1 MMKQV
6 IAIVIALVLGMGVSF
21 AQQKSAQKKK
31 VIKTERIQ
39 KAEKKGPYCTIPAK
53 ERTTKC
59 TEAEQKCAKAEGK
72 CDKAE
77 QKCAKAEGK
86 CDKAEQ
92 KCAKAE
98 GKCDKAEGKCAKA
111 EGKCDKAEGKCEKA
125 QLNTPDCCQK
135 EFKCCPKTECNKED
149 KSGCCNKDANAHCLK
164 NKKAE

>member
-21 AQQKSAQKKK
+21 AQQKSAQKRK
-31 VIKTERIQ
+31 VVKTERIQ
-39 KAEKKGPYCTIPAK
+39 KVEKKGPYCTIPAK

-59 TEAEQKCAKAEGK
+59 TETEQK

-86 CDKAEQ
+86 CD
-92 KCAKAE
+92 
-98 GKCDKAEGKCAKA
+98 KA

>member
-72 CDKAE
+72 CEKAE
-77 QKCAKAEGK
+77 QKCA
-86 CDKAEQ
+86 
-92 KCAKAE
+92 
-98 GKCDKAEGKCAKA
+98 
-111 EGKCDKAEGKCEKA
+111 KAEGKCEKA

>member
-98 GKCDKAEGKCAKA
+98 GKCDKAEGKC
-111 EGKCDKAEGKCEKA
+111 EKA

>member
-86 CDKAEQ
+86 CDKAE
-92 KCAKAE
+92 
-98 GKCDKAEGKCAKA
+98 
-111 EGKCDKAEGKCEKA
+111 GKCDKAEGKCEKA

>member
-21 AQQKSAQKKK
+21 AQQKSAQKRK

-72 CDKAE
+72 C
-77 QKCAKAEGK
+77 AKAEGK

-92 KCAKAE
+92 
-98 GKCDKAEGKCAKA
+98 KCAKA

>member
-21 AQQKSAQKKK
+21 AQQKSAQKRK

-59 TEAEQKCAKAEGK
+59 TEAEQKC
-72 CDKAE
+72 DKAE
-77 QKCAKAEGK
+77 Q
-86 CDKAEQ
+86 
-92 KCAKAE
+92 
-98 GKCDKAEGKCAKA
+98 KCAKA

>member
-59 TEAEQKCAKAEGK
+59 TEAEQKCAKAES
-72 CDKAE
+72 
-77 QKCAKAEGK
+77 
-86 CDKAEQ
+86 
-92 KCAKAE
+92 
-98 GKCDKAEGKCAKA
+98 
-111 EGKCDKAEGKCEKA
+111 KCDKAEGKCEKA

>member
-86 CDKAEQ
+86 CE
-92 KCAKAE
+92 
-98 GKCDKAEGKCAKA
+98 KA

>member
-1 MMKQV
+1 M
-6 IAIVIALVLGMGVSF
+6 IADINGDFQDFLDQGDTPSTLPILAVRNLVLFPGVLTPILIGRDSSK
-21 AQQKSAQKKK
+21 AL
-31 VIKTERIQ
+31 IQ

-86 CDKAEQ
+86 CE
-92 KCAKAE
+92 KAE
-98 GKCDKAEGKCAKA
+98 GKCD
-111 EGKCDKAEGKCEKA
+111 KA

>member
-6 IAIVIALVLGMGVSF
+6 IAIVIALVLGMGVSV
-21 AQQKSAQKKK
+21 AQQKSAQKRK
-31 VIKTERIQ
+31 VVKTERIQ
-39 KAEKKGPYCTIPAK
+39 KVEKKGPYCTIPAK

-59 TEAEQKCAKAEGK
+59 TEAEQ
-72 CDKAE
+72 
-77 QKCAKAEGK
+77 
-86 CDKAEQ
+86 
-92 KCAKAE
+92 
-98 GKCDKAEGKCAKA
+98 KCAKA

>member
-21 AQQKSAQKKK
+21 AQQKSAQKRK

-59 TEAEQKCAKAEGK
+59 TEAEQKC
-72 CDKAE
+72 
-77 QKCAKAEGK
+77 
-86 CDKAEQ
+86 DKAEQ

-98 GKCDKAEGKCAKA
+98 GKCDKAEGKC
-111 EGKCDKAEGKCEKA
+111 DKA

>member
-86 CDKAEQ
+86 CDKAE
-92 KCAKAE
+92 
-98 GKCDKAEGKCAKA
+98 GKCDKA

>member
-21 AQQKSAQKKK
+21 AQQKSAQKRK

-59 TEAEQKCAKAEGK
+59 TEAEQKCA
-72 CDKAE
+72 
-77 QKCAKAEGK
+77 
-86 CDKAEQ
+86 
-92 KCAKAE
+92 
-98 GKCDKAEGKCAKA
+98 KAEGKCAKA

>member
-86 CDKAEQ
+86 CDKAE
-92 KCAKAE
+92 
-98 GKCDKAEGKCAKA
+98 
-111 EGKCDKAEGKCEKA
+111 GKCEKA

>member
-21 AQQKSAQKKK
+21 AQQKSAQKRK

-39 KAEKKGPYCTIPAK
+39 KVEKKGPYCTIPAK

-59 TEAEQKCAKAEGK
+59 TEAEQ
-72 CDKAE
+72 
-77 QKCAKAEGK
+77 
-86 CDKAEQ
+86 
-92 KCAKAE
+92 
-98 GKCDKAEGKCAKA
+98 
-111 EGKCDKAEGKCEKA
+111 KCDKAEGKCEKA

>member
-31 VIKTERIQ
+31 VVKTERIQ
-39 KAEKKGPYCTIPAK
+39 KVEKKGPYCTIPAK

-72 CDKAE
+72 CD
-77 QKCAKAEGK
+77 
-86 CDKAEQ
+86 
-92 KCAKAE
+92 
-98 GKCDKAEGKCAKA
+98 KA

>member
-21 AQQKSAQKKK
+21 AQQKSAQKRK
-31 VIKTERIQ
+31 VVKTERIQ
-39 KAEKKGPYCTIPAK
+39 KVEKKGPYCTIPAK

-72 CDKAE
+72 C
-77 QKCAKAEGK
+77 AKAEGK

-98 GKCDKAEGKCAKA
+98 GKCD
-111 EGKCDKAEGKCEKA
+111 KA

>member
-21 AQQKSAQKKK
+21 AQQKSAQKRK

-98 GKCDKAEGKCAKA
+98 GKCDKAEGKC
-111 EGKCDKAEGKCEKA
+111 EKA

>member
-21 AQQKSAQKKK
+21 AQQKSAQKRK
-31 VIKTERIQ
+31 VVKTERIQ
-39 KAEKKGPYCTIPAK
+39 KVEKKGPYCTIPAK

-98 GKCDKAEGKCAKA
+98 GKC
-111 EGKCDKAEGKCEKA
+111 EKA